1 MWTCYC
7 GHENDGAFCASYGA
21 PAPVTPAAGFPTR
34 RQICETARKRL
45 HDQHYASN
53 CTYLTLIGTQTLSA
67 GVVVGI
73 TYFVVLMSVF
83 FTAQPLVLTFRGHSF
98 DPSQYL
104 LPFLTLYLEVMLIL
118 LLYQVFF
125 ANVLA
130 CGESAAALT
139 LWRGQALHAEYAFC
153 GFSDYKRIMTG
164 RLYHAVISFL
174 WLLIPVYGL
183 TRLYSYLM
191 VPFILIN
198 KPQLSAK
205 EAMSYSRAIMQGY
218 RWKYFCLRLSF
229 IGWHLLNSF
238 TYGILGIFYV
248 YPYYDAACAG
258 FYEAVVKEY
267 DAKNVH
273 TEPSAAE

>member
-7 GHENDGAFCASYGA
+7 GHENDGAFCASCGA
-21 PAPVTPAAGFPTR
+21 PAPVMPTAGFPAR
-34 RQICETARKRL
+34 RQICETARNRL

-53 CTYLTLIGTQTLSA
+53 CTYLTLIGTQTLAA
-67 GVVVGI
+67 GAVVGI
-73 TYFVVLMSVF
+73 MYFVVLMSVF
-83 FTAQPLVLTFRGHSF
+83 FTAEPLVLTFRGHSF

-104 LPFLTLYLEVMLIL
+104 LPFLTLYLEVMFIL
-118 LLYQVFF
+118 LLYKVFF
-125 ANVLA
+125 ANVLD
-130 CGESAAALT
+130 CGKSAAALT

-164 RLYHAVISFL
+164 RLYHGVITFL

-205 EAMSYSRAIMQGY
+205 EAMSYSRAVMQGY

-267 DAKNVH
+267 DAKNAH
-273 TEPSAAE
+273 IEPSAAE

>member
-7 GHENDGAFCASYGA
+7 GHENDGAFCASCGA

-53 CTYLTLIGTQTLSA
+53 CTYLTLIGTQTLST

-174 WLLIPVYGL
+174 WLLILVYGL

>member
-7 GHENDGAFCASYGA
+7 GHENDGAFCASCGA

-53 CTYLTLIGTQTLSA
+53 CTYLTLIGTQTLST
-67 GVVVGI
+67 GVVVGT

-258 FYEAVVKEY
+258 FYETVVKEY

>member
-7 GHENDGAFCASYGA
+7 GHENDGAFCASCGA

-53 CTYLTLIGTQTLSA
+53 CTYLTLIGTQTLST

-139 LWRGQALHAEYAFC
+139 LWRGQTLHAEYAFC

-174 WLLIPVYGL
+174 WLLIPAYGL

-273 TEPSAAE
+273 TEPSAVE

>member
-7 GHENDGAFCASYGA
+7 GHENDGAFCASCGA
-21 PAPVTPAAGFPTR
+21 PAPVTPAAGFPAR

-53 CTYLTLIGTQTLSA
+53 CTYLTLIGTQTLAA
-67 GVVVGI
+67 GAVVGI
-73 TYFVVLMSVF
+73 MYFVVLMSVF
-83 FTAQPLVLTFRGHSF
+83 FTAEPLVLTFRGHSF

-104 LPFLTLYLEVMLIL
+104 LPFLTLYLEVMFIL
-118 LLYQVFF
+118 LLYKVFF
-125 ANVLA
+125 ANVLD

-164 RLYHAVISFL
+164 RLYHGVITFL
-174 WLLIPVYGL
+174 WLLVPVYGL
-183 TRLYSYLM
+183 TRLYSYMM

-229 IGWHLLNSF
+229 IGWRLLNGF

-273 TEPSAAE
+273 VEPSAAE

>member
-7 GHENDGAFCASYGA
+7 GHENGGAFCASCGA

-53 CTYLTLIGTQTLSA
+53 CTYLTLIGTQTLST

-164 RLYHAVISFL
+164 RLYHGVITFL

>member
-7 GHENDGAFCASYGA
+7 GHENDGAFCASCGA

-53 CTYLTLIGTQTLSA
+53 CTYLTLIGTQTLST

-125 ANVLA
+125 AIVLA

>member
-7 GHENDGAFCASYGA
+7 GHENDGAFCASCGA

-53 CTYLTLIGTQTLSA
+53 CTYLTLIGTQTLST

-104 LPFLTLYLEVMLIL
+104 LPFLTLYLEAMLIL

-248 YPYYDAACAG
+248 YPYCDAACAG

>member
-7 GHENDGAFCASYGA
+7 GHENDGAFCASCGA
-21 PAPVTPAAGFPTR
+21 PAPVMPTAGFPAR

-53 CTYLTLIGTQTLSA
+53 CTYLTLIGTQTLAA
-67 GVVVGI
+67 GAVVGI
-73 TYFVVLMSVF
+73 MYFVVLMSVF
-83 FTAQPLVLTFRGHSF
+83 FTAEPLVLTFRGHSF

-104 LPFLTLYLEVMLIL
+104 LPFLTLYLEVMFIL
-118 LLYQVFF
+118 LLYKVFF
-125 ANVLA
+125 ANVLD

-164 RLYHAVISFL
+164 RLYHGVITFL

-191 VPFILIN
+191 VPIILIN

-205 EAMSYSRAIMQGY
+205 EAMSYSRAVMQGY

>member
-7 GHENDGAFCASYGA
+7 GHENDGAFCASCGA
-21 PAPVTPAAGFPTR
+21 PAPVTPAASFPTR

-53 CTYLTLIGTQTLSA
+53 CTYLTLIGTQTLST

-73 TYFVVLMSVF
+73 TYFAVLMSVF

>member
-7 GHENDGAFCASYGA
+7 GHENDGAFCASCGA
-21 PAPVTPAAGFPTR
+21 PAPVMPTAGFPAR

-45 HDQHYASN
+45 HNQHYASN
-53 CTYLTLIGTQTLSA
+53 CTYLTLIGTQTLAA
-67 GVVVGI
+67 GAVVGI
-73 TYFVVLMSVF
+73 MNFVVLMSVF
-83 FTAQPLVLTFRGHSF
+83 FTAEPLVLTFRGHSF

-104 LPFLTLYLEVMLIL
+104 LPFLTLYLEVMFIL
-118 LLYQVFF
+118 LLYKVFF
-125 ANVLA
+125 ANVLD

-164 RLYHAVISFL
+164 RLYHGVITFL

-205 EAMSYSRAIMQGY
+205 EAMSYSRAVMQGY

-267 DAKNVH
+267 DAKNAH
-273 TEPSAAE
+273 IEPSAAE

>member
-7 GHENDGAFCASYGA
+7 GHENDGAFCASCGA

-53 CTYLTLIGTQTLSA
+53 CTYLTLIGTQTLST

-198 KPQLSAK
+198 KPQLSGK

>member
-1 MWTCYC
+1 
-7 GHENDGAFCASYGA
+7 
-21 PAPVTPAAGFPTR
+21 
-34 RQICETARKRL
+34 
-45 HDQHYASN
+45 
-53 CTYLTLIGTQTLSA
+53 
-67 GVVVGI
+67 
-73 TYFVVLMSVF
+73 MSVF

-139 LWRGQALHAEYAFC
+139 LWRGQTLHAEYAFC

-205 EAMSYSRAIMQGY
+205 EAMSYSRAIMQGF